1 MNVHKAV
8 KRAPT
13 GAAPKTVEQQLIAA
27 VDRADLRQKPF
38 DHIAMEE
45 VLDPS
50 TYAEL
55 LAALPERR
63 WFHDLKHKDAVRDD
77 GSSTR
82 LRMYLFPELLFR
94 LPRAQRRVWLT
105 MTRALL
111 SPGLEAAFKRKFR
124 SALEERFGKPAEKIG
139 LFPIPILLRDQ
150 PGYRI
155 GIHSD
160 VPKKAITVQYYLP
173 EDASQRDLGTIFH
186 ESDSGVGAE
195 RTTKM
200 SFLPA
205 SGYAFPVA
213 LTKSWHSAVTATDR
227 DGERVSMMLTYYV
240 ADSLPR
246 RLYWKARRA
255 LLSLG
260 IHSSH

>member
-1 MNVHKAV
+1 MNVQKAV
-8 KRAPT
+8 EPGKVASS
-13 GAAPKTVEQQLIAA
+13 ASVEQQLVAA

-38 DHIAMEE
+38 DHIAMED
-45 VLDPS
+45 VLDGA
-50 TYAEL
+50 TYAAL
-55 LAALPERR
+55 LAALPDRR
-63 WFHDLKHKDAVRDD
+63 SFHDLKHRDAVRED

-82 LRMYLFPELLFR
+82 LRMYLFPELLYR
-94 LPRAQRRVWLT
+94 LPADQRRVWQQ
-105 MTRALL
+105 MARALC
-111 SPGLEAAFKRKFR
+111 SRGLEAAFKRKFR
-124 SALEERFGKPAEKIG
+124 AALEERFGKPAEKIG
-139 LFPIPILLRDQ
+139 MFPIPILLRDQ

-173 EDASQRDLGTIFH
+173 KDASQRDLGTIFH
-186 ESDSGVGAE
+186 ESDSGKGAE

-213 LTKSWHSAVTATDR
+213 LTKSWHSAVTASDR

-240 ADSLPR
+240 ADSLAR
-246 RLYWKARRA
+246 RLYWTARRA

-260 IHSSH
+260 IHSDR